1 MRYEVT
7 TSLTPEEVIED
18 ALNYFGPGSTG
29 LEVTS
34 QTSQGVVFQGG
45 GGHVAIQVQPGATT
59 TVDIET
65 REWDYPVRQFM
76 ERIGRRR
83 WWSRFWR
90 RPKPPA
96 PKARPPA
103 PGVIALFPAA
113 WTGNGKGNRD
123 ESLTSSQPPMGLKAV
138 AYKGHLW

>member
-7 TSLTPEEVIED
+7 TSLTPEDVIED
-18 ALNYFGPGSTG
+18 ALHYFGPGSTG

-65 REWDYPVRQFM
+65 REWDYSVRQF
-76 ERIGRRR
+76 RATRLKRH
-83 WWSRFWR
+83 WS
-90 RPKPPA
+90 
-96 PKARPPA
+96 
-103 PGVIALFPAA
+103 
-113 WTGNGKGNRD
+113 
-123 ESLTSSQPPMGLKAV
+123 SSFMLE
-138 AYKGHLW
+138 

>member
-76 ERIGRRR
+76 ARIGRRR
-83 WWSRFWR
+83 WWSNWWRR

-96 PKARPPA
+96 PKARTPA
-103 PGVIALFPAA
+103 PEHEKPLFKILDNQR
-113 WTGNGKGNRD
+113 TDNN
-123 ESLTSSQPPMGLKAV
+123 S
-138 AYKGHLW
+138 H

>member
-18 ALNYFGPGSTG
+18 ALHYFGPGSTG

-65 REWDYPVRQFM
+65 REWGYVQSSCNLFQRHACLQKMSIKTNIWPRSSCGMPRLYENHFL
-76 ERIGRRR
+76 
-83 WWSRFWR
+83 
-90 RPKPPA
+90 
-96 PKARPPA
+96 
-103 PGVIALFPAA
+103 GVPRLDIQ
-113 WTGNGKGNRD
+113 K
-123 ESLTSSQPPMGLKAV
+123 
-138 AYKGHLW
+138 